1 MRKGLQAPCGHFY
14 DIKCILELFR
24 AATVDETLFPPRCCK
39 QKIDLS
45 TVKSHMNEALLLLFE
60 ARSLEF
66 GTLKRVYCASP
77 TCSRF
82 LGPQTMSPQSVTC
95 PNAGCKTRTCSRCK
109 TDASLGALH
118 FCQPDSNDAGVLA
131 LGQNAGWVQCPG
143 CEQMIELEAG
153 CHHMTCRCKTEFCYL
168 CRALWKTC
176 NCNDWDERRLRQAA
190 EARVDALFGREV
202 VPTPELDASATGLVQ
217 PSSSS
222 GSRADTLKGLIQAVR
237 ARKNGRES
245 GSLQDTTLDKPRLPP
260 SYEEA
265 TALSDVSSHGTAQQ
279 KTVTPTE
286 GTSGSNDTSKSSKA
300 ASYADT
306 AEYCRPTVLTPP
318 NLPSSSATLVERPIS
333 CTPPTPT
340 LRAEAGTPSTRQMSR
355 NINPATVHESR
366 SAARRRR
373 QLTTE
378 ERMDLVIK
386 AIEDLRH
393 NHECVHSH
401 WIYRHGPGRC
411 ENCRHRLPLYLF
423 VSIDIHPCLSY
434 TLTAR
439 TCSVAVTVKSVFAIV
454 AAVIVSRTR
463 RKSSLFVVFVS
474 LLPQP
479 SRLCCHSFLPA
490 VMHT

>member
-1 MRKGLQAPCGHFY
+1 MICQSTIVRKGLQAPCGHFY

-24 AATVDETLFPPRCCK
+24 GATVDETLFPPRCCK
-39 QKIDLS
+39 QRIDLP
-45 TVKSHMNEALLLLFE
+45 TVKPHMNEALLSLFE

-82 LGPQTMSPQSVTC
+82 LGPQTTSPQSVTC
-95 PNAGCKTRTCSRCK
+95 PNADCKTRTCSRCK

-118 FCQPDSNDAGVLA
+118 FCEPDSNDAGVLA
-131 LGQNAGWVQCPG
+131 LGQSAGWVQCPG
-143 CEQMIELEAG
+143 CEQMIELETG

-190 EARVDALFGREV
+190 EARVDALFGREIAL
-202 VPTPELDASATGLVQ
+202 TPELDASATVQ

-237 ARKNGRES
+237 ARKNNREADS
-245 GSLQDTTLDKPRLPP
+245 IQDTTLGKSRAPP

-265 TALSDVSSHGTAQQ
+265 TALSDMSLHSTAQQ
-279 KTVTPTE
+279 KAIPPME
-286 GTSGSNDTSKSSKA
+286 GTSGSDNTSRSSKA
-300 ASYADT
+300 TPYTDN
-306 AEYCRPTVLTPP
+306 AESCQPTPLVP
-318 NLPSSSATLVERPIS
+318 NPPSSSATLVEHSIF
-333 CTPPTPT
+333 CTPSTPT
-340 LRAEAGTPSTRQMSR
+340 LSAEAGSLPARKTSR
-355 NINPATVHESR
+355 NINSPTVHQYRPAT
-366 SAARRRR
+366 RRRR

-386 AIEDLRH
+386 AIEDLRN

-423 VSIDIHPCLSY
+423 VSIDIFSC
-434 TLTAR
+434 
-439 TCSVAVTVKSVFAIV
+439 
-454 AAVIVSRTR
+454 
-463 RKSSLFVVFVS
+463 
-474 LLPQP
+474 
-479 SRLCCHSFLPA
+479 
-490 VMHT
+490 